1 MKVGR
6 TLLIWLKTHRIGD
19 SQFRESPIFFL
30 LILFKYFFLNS
41 WKLRGKVVSLL
52 INSSKKGIMGHQED
66 IVKTESK
73 IIVIRD
79 TQVILDRDVAEL
91 YGVETREINQALRNN
106 PKKFPP
112 GYVIEL
118 NNNEKE
124 ELIKNFD
131 RFKKLKHSTVAP
143 HAFTEQG
150 LYMLA
155 TILKG
160 DLAISTTIA
169 IIDTFTQLRKLARTI
184 DKVNEDA
191 KEHGILPDKA
201 TEGKFKLQ

>member
-1 MKVGR
+1 MEIIKFEE
-6 TLLIWLKTHRIGD
+6 LENKLI
-19 SQFRESPIFFL
+19 
-30 LILFKYFFLNS
+30 KYNEEFVL
-41 WKLRGKVVSLL
+41 V
-52 INSSKKGIMGHQED
+52 
-66 IVKTESK
+66 
-73 IIVIRD
+73 
-79 TQVILDRDVAEL
+79 DRDVAQF
-91 YGVETREINQALRNN
+91 YGVETRDINKAVANN
-106 PKKFPP
+106 PEKFPE
-112 GYVIEL
+112 GYIIEL
-118 NNNEKE
+118 NEDEKK
-124 ELIKNFD
+124 ELVENFH
-131 RFKKLKHSTVAP
+131 RFNTLKHSTVAP

-201 TEGKFKLQ
+201 TEGKIQAAMNEVFADKLPLKMRRLTFGVNLGVLKFSIETTRESKE